1 VYITRLDGSS
11 TVEIKTGLAAVG
23 EPAITVAGGRSFLS
37 FTALPS
43 SGSDWRQLHVLDVT
57 GKY

>member
-1 VYITRLDGSS
+1 
-11 TVEIKTGLAAVG
+11 VG